1 MSYQPEQQ
9 LEDNLIAQ
17 LTGQALEYVK
27 IADVEALRA
36 NLRAQLSK
44 LNNTYITNNELKQI
58 RNALAKGNVFDK
70 AKQLRDH
77 ISITRDDGSSAY
89 IRFLADSPDENHFQV
104 TNQVTVEGRYKNRYD
119 VTVLVNGLPLIQI
132 ELKRRGLELKEA
144 FNQVNRYQRHSYWAA
159 EGLFQ
164 FVQIFVISNGVNTKY
179 YANFP
184 SNRKPSFK
192 QTFYWADVDNKRY
205 AKLEDF
211 ARQFLTPAHITD
223 MITKYVVINETDR
236 MLMVMRPYQI
246 YATQAIIARVAE
258 RGALKVAGKDTSKL
272 NGYIWHTTGSGKT
285 LTSFKTAQLLTK
297 DPSIDRVVFVVD
309 RKDLDYQT
317 AKEFNNFKKGCVDG
331 TDKTNVLVRQFLGK
345 EVYYV
350 EEDGVRKSATQANGG
365 KINELRDEKLIVTT
379 IQKLNHAISRN
390 RHRVQMER
398 IREQSIVFI
407 FDECHRSQFGETHH
421 RICEFFTNHQM
432 FGFTGTPIMAEN
444 AVSKSGRKYTTT
456 DLFHKPLH
464 KYTIVDAIKDENVLR
479 FSVEYVG
486 RYRKKNSAN
495 EVDIEVQN
503 IDIKELMESDARL
516 EKIVDYIIAQ
526 HGRKTHAKTFTGMF
540 CVSSVPALIKYYEL
554 FSKKKAEGLHDLR
567 IATIFSYSDNE
578 EDPDADGVFDFTELP
593 QKESSGIAE
602 MPAQYTHS
610 RDRLEQYIGDYN
622 TMFGCNYTTRDTES
636 YYNYYN
642 DISKKVRER
651 KIDLLLVVNMFLTG
665 FDSKTLNTLF
675 VDKNLKYHGLIQA
688 YSRTNRIL
696 NEQKSQGNIV
706 CFRNLKK
713 HTDDALALF
722 SNKNAQ
728 DTVIMPPYEEFVK
741 LCNEALN
748 KLKAITPNVDS
759 VDDLIDEDAELE
771 FVKAFRELMRLRNTL
786 STFADFDFDDV
797 DIEEQEFEDYK
808 SKYLDLYDKVKT
820 ATRGEKESILE
831 EVDFELELLAMDVIN
846 VTYILNL
853 LAKLKNAEN
862 EEQYQYQYK
871 ALMQAIG
878 GDPTLRSKQELIDKF
893 IKENLPTVKGA
904 EDVGEAFSAYWE
916 IEKDKA
922 IKQLAAE
929 EGLDEKAITDVVE
942 RIEYTNQEPL
952 REDVVRTMRK
962 TPSILQRRTVI
973 PRITDKL
980 KQFVDTF
987 CRGMQ

>member
-1 MSYQPEQQ
+1 MSYQSEQQ
-9 LEDNLIAQ
+9 LEDNFIAQ
-17 LTGQALEYVK
+17 LQQQDYERIQLNDAQALK
-27 IADVEALRA
+27 D
-36 NLRAQLSK
+36 NLRKQLSALNK
-44 LNNTYITNNELKQI
+44 LEISETEFRQV
-58 RNALAKGNVFDK
+58 RNALIKGNVFDK
-70 AKQLRDH
+70 AKLLRDR
-77 ISITRDDGSSAY
+77 ISITRDDGSTAY
-89 IRFLADSPDENHFQV
+89 IRFLADSHEENILQV
-104 TNQVTVEGRYKNRYD
+104 TNQVTIKGRYKNRYD

-144 FNQVNRYQRHSYWAA
+144 FNQVNRYQRHSYWA
-159 EGLFQ
+159 EDGIFQ

-192 QTFYWADVDNKRY
+192 QTFYWADVDNHRY
-205 AKLEDF
+205 AKLDQF
-211 ARQFLTPAHITD
+211 TSQFLTQKHITD

-246 YATQAIIARVAE
+246 YATEAIIARVGE
-258 RGALKVAGKDTSKL
+258 RAALPQERQITEDL

-285 LTSFKTAQLLTK
+285 LTSFKTAQLLTT

-331 TDKTNVLVRQFLGK
+331 TDKTNILVKQFLGK
-345 EVYYV
+345 EVYYI
-350 EEDGVRKSATQANGG
+350 EEDGVRKSASQNDGG
-365 KINELRDEKLIVTT
+365 KLNELRNEKLIVTT
-379 IQKLNHAISRN
+379 IQKLNHAISRK
-390 RHRVQMER
+390 RYKAQMER
-398 IREQSIVFI
+398 VREQNIVFI

-421 RICEFFTNHQM
+421 RICDFFTNHQM
-432 FGFTGTPIMAEN
+432 FGFTGTPIMAKN
-444 AVSKSGRKYTTT
+444 AISKSGRKYTTT
-456 DLFHKPLH
+456 DLFHKALH

-479 FSVEYVG
+479 FGVEYVG
-486 RYRKKNSAN
+486 RYRKKDSAN

-503 IDIKELMESDARL
+503 IDTKELMESDARL
-516 EKIVDYIIAQ
+516 EKIVDYIIEQ
-526 HGRKTHAKTFTGMF
+526 HGRKTHSKSFTSMF
-540 CVSSVPALIKYYEL
+540 CVSSVPALTKYYEL
-554 FSKKKAEGLHDLR
+554 FAKKKAEGQHDLR

-578 EDPDADGVFDFTELP
+578 EDPDADGVFDFTELT
-593 QKESSGIAE
+593 QKESSAVAE

-610 RDRLEQYIGDYN
+610 RDKLESYIGDYN
-622 TMFGCNYTTRDTES
+622 AMFGCNYTTKDSES

-675 VDKNLKYHGLIQA
+675 VDKNLKFHGLVQA

-713 HTDDALALF
+713 RTDEALALF
-722 SNKNAQ
+722 SNKDAK
-728 DTVIMPPYEEFVK
+728 DTVIMPPYSEFVK
-741 LCNEALN
+741 LFKEALQ
-748 KLKAITPNVDS
+748 KLEAIAPDVDS
-759 VDDLIDEDAELE
+759 VDDLVDEDAELE
-771 FVKAFRELMRLRNTL
+771 FIKAFRELMRLRNVL
-786 STFADFDFDDV
+786 STFADFDFDDIG
-797 DIEEQEFEDYK
+797 IEEQTFEDYK

-820 ATRGEKESILE
+820 NTGGDKESILE

-853 LAKLKNAEN
+853 LAKLKEAEN

-871 ALMQAIG
+871 ALMQAVG
-878 GDPTLRSKQELIDKF
+878 GDPELRSKQELIDKF
-893 IKENLPTVKGA
+893 IKENLPDVKNA

-916 IEKDKA
+916 VEKDKA
-922 IKQLAAE
+922 IKQLATE
-929 EGLDEKAITDVVE
+929 EDLDEEAVIDVVE
-942 RIEYTNQEPL
+942 RIEYTSQEPL
-952 REDVVRTMRK
+952 REDVVKTMK
-962 TPSILQRRTVI
+962 KPPSVLQRRKVI
-973 PRITDKL
+973 PRIADKF

-987 CRGMQ
+987 YKGI